1 LIPRPEDR
9 TTLPPPEEGEY
20 ARFARGYVEAA
31 RAAGV
36 DPRELMRGQA
46 ARLRAA
52 CEGLSEE
59 DAARGYARGK
69 WSVKEVLGHMAD
81 AERIFAYRLL
91 RIARGDATPLPG
103 FEQDDYV
110 RAARYDRLPLDFLL
124 ADFEAARA
132 STLSLID
139 GLEREALERRGIS
152 NGEPVSARALVFILA
167 GHAEHHLRVLGE
179 KYGLG

>member
-1 LIPRPEDR
+1 M
-9 TTLPPPEEGEY
+9 LPPPEEGDY

-36 DPRELMRGQA
+36 DPRELIRDQV

-52 CEGLSEE
+52 CERLSDE
-59 DAARGYARGK
+59 DALRRYEPGK

-81 AERIFAYRLL
+81 AERVFAYRLL
-91 RIARGDATPLPG
+91 RIARGDDTPLPG
-103 FEQDDYV
+103 FDQDVFV
-110 RAARYDRLPLDFLL
+110 RGADYDRRPLPYLL

-132 STLSLID
+132 STISLLE
-139 GLEREALERRGIS
+139 GLEREPLERRGVT
-152 NGEPVSARALVFILA
+152 NGEPVIARALVFIIA

-179 KYGLG
+179 RYGLG